1 MIHSTP
7 SLGFLLLFFAS
18 KVTVTVTA
26 QLFQF
31 WMAHVMHQLSDDCLS
46 FKSSLLIFFLRG
58 RLCFNRRTTDKT
70 WFFIIICHFTM
81 NRKGSGIYVHFSTN
95 FFIFKK
101 ASIKSDQY
109 HVPVQRNRTISGL
122 SVATWS
128 RYMRRLQS
136 DDWLW

>member
-1 MIHSTP
+1 
-7 SLGFLLLFFAS
+7 
-18 KVTVTVTA
+18 
-26 QLFQF
+26 
-31 WMAHVMHQLSDDCLS
+31 
-46 FKSSLLIFFLRG
+46 
-58 RLCFNRRTTDKT
+58 
-70 WFFIIICHFTM
+70 M
-81 NRKGSGIYVHFSTN
+81 NRKGSGIYVDFSTN

-136 DDWLW
+136 DDWL

>member
-7 SLGFLLLFFAS
+7 SLGFLLLFLHQKWQLLWLRSYSNFGWHMWCINLVMTAYLF
-18 KVTVTVTA
+18 KVH
-26 QLFQF
+26 FYF
-31 WMAHVMHQLSDDCLS
+31 
-46 FKSSLLIFFLRG
+46 FFLRG

-122 SVATWS
+122 SVANWS